1 MKRFAAMV
9 SASLLATGFAAAP
22 ALAAEQ
28 ATQGQQAPQAQQ
40 QAPQAEDFSDQQLQ
54 NFASA
59 SQEIAGISQNY
70 TQQLQDAEGSDQQQS
85 IREEANQRMVE
96 AVQDSGL
103 EVEQFNRIGQAV
115 QNDPEMMQRVQQMA
129 QEE

>member
-1 MKRFAAMV
+1 MKRFAAIV
-9 SASLLATGFAAAP
+9 SASLLATGFAATP

-28 ATQGQQAPQAQQ
+28 ATQGGQAQQ
-40 QAPQAEDFSDQQLQ
+40 QQAQNFSDQQLQ

-96 AVQDSGL
+96 AVEDSGL

-129 QEE
+129 QQ